1 MHIDQSGQHRFTYRL
16 DWLRLQRFRFRRGA
30 FINLR
35 DLAPANQDR
44 TRFDYL
50 AVADKN
56 TRVLNEPRAPAV
68 AIARENFCFR

>member
-1 MHIDQSGQHRFTYRL
+1 MHMHIDQPGQHRLTYRL
-16 DWLRLQRFRFRRGA
+16 DWLRLQRFRFRSGA

-35 DLAPANQDR
+35 DFSATNQDR

-56 TRVLNEPRAPAV
+56 TRVLN
-68 AIARENFCFR
+68 